1 MIDNSSLFHELL
13 EKSKGYNSS
22 IKKTHILLF
31 VYPLIY
37 FLLKFSIV
45 DEIEMN
51 LFNLKQTDLLIE
63 LSPLIYSLIYFY
75 LTILIEHHND
85 ILISIEK
92 FEFRT
97 DSISK
102 NDFIKYLKP
111 FNLIGEVIGN
121 VRSGGTIGCLGTFFV
136 FFPFLISTILI
147 PVIFYFYSIIH
158 NLNNNFNFFSVSFVS
173 SFLSIWIVISAFI
186 HKKNKSYK

>member
-13 EKSKGYNSS
+13 EKYKLYSS
-22 IKKTHILLF
+22 NIKKVQILLF
-31 VYPLIY
+31 IYPLIY

-45 DEIEMN
+45 KEIEMN

-75 LTILIEHHND
+75 LTVLIEHQND

-92 FEFRT
+92 FEFE
-97 DSISK
+97 SNIISK

-111 FNLIGEVIGN
+111 FNLISEVIGN
-121 VRSGGTIGCLGTFFV
+121 VRSGGTVGCLGTFFV
-136 FFPFLISTILI
+136 FFPLMISTLFI
-147 PVIFYFYSIIH
+147 PVGFYFYSLFY
-158 NLNNNFNFFSVSFVS
+158 NLNNKFDFISISFIS
-173 SFLSIWIVISAFI
+173 SFLSIWIIISTLI